1 MCCSISASRGHP
13 SHIHSHLKRG
23 KAENLRSVVGS
34 GSKDFNKVKNPKL
47 CAHVSV
53 YRSKLNMQFSSFIFN
68 VRADLVEK
76 GDVMNFW
83 KSKHRLNLNNM
94 IYYVVT
100 VVEL

>member
-23 KAENLRSVVGS
+23 KAENLRSVVRC

-47 CAHVSV
+47 CVHVSV
-53 YRSKLNMQFSSFIFN
+53 LNMQFSSFIFN
-68 VRADLVEK
+68 VRLDLVEK

-94 IYYVVT
+94 IYYVAT